1 LKRVFSRP
9 LAEYAA
15 QAAAEAHALV
25 DLLAAPPGTAQGEP
39 AAAEAAAEM
48 VAETAAADAADA
60 DAAMAAVPAAGTAPE
75 PHKRQ
80 SVYRAEIARFVA
92 AMGQLEEGA
101 ADGAAGAA
109 SAASAAGAGA
119 SAMDNAATALE
130 AGAFGYILKSD
141 TADNIADSIADAVAG
156 QPVVSKPVLK
166 IIFRYIQKNT
176 THEGSNS
183 ISKAELR
190 VMRLTKLGYDC
201 KTIAEKLAIS
211 VQTVYV
217 HNRRIFRKLGVNNRM
232 AAVARLADL
241 DLDSQAVFSE

>member
-1 LKRVFSRP
+1 MLNVAILDDNTQFAERLAQHLSRDHRFETPKQFTDPHKAIAYAKRSNLDAF
-9 LAEYAA
+9 
-15 QAAAEAHALV
+15 LV
-25 DLLAAPPGTAQGEP
+25 DFNLRNDNGIRWIHRLREGKPNTRVLACT
-39 AAAEAAAEM
+39 EAA
-48 VAETAAADAADA
+48 
-60 DAAMAAVPAAGTAPE
+60 
-75 PHKRQ
+75 
-80 SVYRAEIARFVA
+80 
-92 AMGQLEEGA
+92 LEHTII
-101 ADGAAGAA
+101 
-109 SAASAAGAGA
+109 
-119 SAMDNAATALE
+119 TALE

-176 THEGSNS
+176 THEGRYS